1 MKHSK
6 LSRNKDHRQ
15 HMLSNLASSAIIY
28 ERITTTS
35 TKARETQRYI
45 ERLLSRTK
53 SLDKINAIRYA
64 NASLSVPEAAAK
76 LIEVLVDRYKD
87 IPSGYTRILKLGHRR
102 GDNAEIA
109 ILDFT
114 IKTAKPA
121 TKTETDK
128 KNKKGPGAEDEPV
141 DTNEPV
147 EEEEEATHTEDNLKE
162 PIDAESVE
170 ATKVVDKETRSNI
183 RRTNK

>member
-28 ERITTTS
+28 ERITTTA

-53 SLDKINAIRYA
+53 SLDKMNAIRYA
-64 NASLSVPEAAAK
+64 QASLSVPEAAAK
-76 LIEVLVDRYKD
+76 LIEILIDRYKN
-87 IPSGYTRILKLGHRR
+87 IPSGYTRVIKLGHRR
-102 GDNAEIA
+102 GDNADIA

-114 IKTAKPA
+114 IKTAKPSA
-121 TKTETDK
+121 KAESGKKAKKDET
-128 KNKKGPGAEDEPV
+128 PADESV
-141 DTNEPV
+141 DSNVPV
-147 EEEEEATHTEDNLKE
+147 EEDEEVTHTEDNLKE
-162 PIDAESVE
+162 PVDAESVE
-170 ATKVVDKETRSNI
+170 ATKIVDKETRSNI